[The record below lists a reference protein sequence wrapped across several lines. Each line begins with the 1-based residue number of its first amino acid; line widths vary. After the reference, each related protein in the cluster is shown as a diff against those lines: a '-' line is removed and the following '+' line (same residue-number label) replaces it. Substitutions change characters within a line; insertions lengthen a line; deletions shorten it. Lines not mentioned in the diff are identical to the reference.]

1 MQVTYRLPTVLDY
14 SAKIKQVVK
23 SNSEEKVMEPIF
35 GFLLFVVI
43 TTLVAVTAKKRGL
56 KFWKYFL
63 LSIVLAPVVVILV
76 SRSGGGGAAAGF
88 GAILVPVGLLFV
100 ILASRSSEQIAVEE
114 GQHGDFKKCPYCAES
129 IRVEAIKCKH
139 CGSDL
144 AA

>member
-1 MQVTYRLPTVLDY
+1 
-14 SAKIKQVVK
+14 
-23 SNSEEKVMEPIF
+23 MEPIF
-35 GFLLFVVI
+35 GFLLFFVI

-56 KFWKYFL
+56 QFWKYFL

-76 SRSGGGGAAAGF
+76 SRAGGGGTAAGF
-88 GAILVPVGLLFV
+88 AAILVPVGLLFV
-100 ILASRSSEQIAVEE
+100 ILSSRSSEQIAVEE

>member
-1 MQVTYRLPTVLDY
+1 MVPDY
-14 SAKIKQVVK
+14 KGKTEQIAKSCNQ
-23 SNSEEKVMEPIF
+23 EHLMEPIF
-35 GFLLFVVI
+35 GFLLFFVI

-56 KFWKYFL
+56 QFWKYFL

-76 SRSGGGGAAAGF
+76 SRAGGGGTAAGF
-88 GAILVPVGLLFV
+88 AAILVPVGLLFV
-100 ILASRSSEQIAVEE
+100 ILSSRSSEQIAVEE